1 MKLITELTEN
11 VQYITEA
18 NEKTGKKEMYIE
30 GIFLQAE
37 IKNRNGRMY
46 PINVLESEVKRYM
59 TEVVG
64 HNRAYGELGHPAGPS
79 INLDRVSHIITE
91 LKRDKNNFIG
101 KAKITETPMGNIAR
115 CIMESGG
122 QLGVSSRAMGSLK
135 EERGVM
141 VVQSDLKLSTAADIV
156 ADPSAPDAFVKGI
169 MENVEWFY
177 DERNGVWLQEKVEN
191 IKHKTKKLSSKQLE
205 EQRLAIFEEFLSS
218 LASKNK
224 LI

>member
-64 HNRAYGELGHPAGPS
+64 YNRAYGELGHPAGPS

-115 CIMESGG
+115 GIMESGG

-191 IKHKTKKLSSKQLE
+191 IKHKVKNLSSKQLE